1 MSVAALLLLTAMLP
15 QGMQA
20 LIDARGLTAFDEADE
35 LEIVATRAD
44 GTAMKLVP
52 GAAAAWRAMHEAAAA
67 DGIELIV
74 VSAFRSIT
82 YQHGIIQRKLD
93 AGQTPEQI
101 LAVSAPPGY
110 SEHHSGRALDLTT
123 PGSPV
128 LEEAFADTD
137 AFRWL
142 QKHAGRYGFVLSY
155 PPGNP
160 HGFTYEPWHWAWHR
174 GQNKVPDS

>member
-1 MSVAALLLLTAMLP
+1 MSVAALLLVTAMLP
-15 QGMQA
+15 PGVQA
-20 LIDARGLTAFDEADE
+20 IIDARGLTAFEEADE

-44 GTAMKLVP
+44 GTALKLVP
-52 GAAAAWRAMHEAAAA
+52 GAAKAWRAMHQAAAD
-67 DGIELIV
+67 DGIELIL

-82 YQHGIIQRKLD
+82 YQRGILQRKLA

-123 PGSPV
+123 PGTPA
-128 LEEAFADTD
+128 LEADFADTE

-142 QKHAGRYGFVLSY
+142 QKNAARFGFVLSY
-155 PPGNP
+155 PPDNP
-160 HGFTYEPWHWAWHR
+160 QGFTYEPWHWAWHYKR
-174 GQNKVPDS
+174 HL